1 MGIPLHNVHEPS
13 VHTTT
18 PTSSAEPPLQEL
30 IAQKDNLEEELKALG
45 SVLDSHNVTMQ
56 TSLTTFDGY
65 PRSDIDV
72 PQSNTIVPQLTMN
85 MNVSL
90 LTEE

>member
-1 MGIPLHNVHEPS
+1 MGIPLHSVHEPS
-13 VHTTT
+13 V
-18 PTSSAEPPLQEL
+18 PTSSNPSTKEPNLQDL
-30 IAQKDNLEEELKALG
+30 VTRKDSLEEELKALG

-72 PQSNTIVPQLTMN
+72 PQSSYFLHK
-85 MNVSL
+85 SS
-90 LTEE
+90 